1 MLLSPWIGQVPP
13 DPAGLPS
20 QFDALTLTAPPPPTC
35 YIDIEASSHMGSN
48 TGIPMSN
55 FNSRIS
61 SPKHV
66 IVGDGFFL
74 PTMAAS
80 HTTLLHTL
88 YHLTNTHIA
97 PKITKNLISVH

>member
-1 MLLSPWIGQVPP
+1 
-13 DPAGLPS
+13 
-20 QFDALTLTAPPPPTC
+20 
-35 YIDIEASSHMGSN
+35 MGSN

-55 FNSRIS
+55 FNSLIS

-74 PTMAAS
+74 PITAAS
-80 HTTLLHTL
+80 HTTLLHII

-97 PKITKNLISVH
+97 PKITKNLISVR

>member
-1 MLLSPWIGQVPP
+1 
-13 DPAGLPS
+13 
-20 QFDALTLTAPPPPTC
+20 
-35 YIDIEASSHMGSN
+35 MGSN

-55 FNSRIS
+55 FNSLIS

-74 PTMAAS
+74 PITAAS
-80 HTTLLHTL
+80 HTTLLHII

-97 PKITKNLISVH
+97 PKITKISSLSVSLPVITRVLFNLTRLIFL